1 MKSLTV
7 EDLRS
12 LIRLIPPL
20 RALRDDVEQSLHL
33 ETFEG
38 TGDLAVRSFQG
49 LQASI
54 VRITEDPYVE
64 ALTLDIVDGMKDKHK
79 LSQVM
84 LASGQLL
91 AYLEGQTGVNSMR
104 HGRPP
109 MHAQRPDL
117 HGVADVIKRV
127 VVPPAPP
134 VPPAPH
140 APPVPPAPPDV
151 VWFMRHHEE
160 NDKDDRV

>member
-7 EDLRS
+7 EDLRA

-38 TGDLAVRSFQG
+38 MGDLAVRSLRG

-54 VRITEDPYVE
+54 WRLTEDPYIE
-64 ALTLDIVDGMKDKHK
+64 MLSLDIAEGTKDRHK
-79 LSQVM
+79 LAQVM

-91 AYLEGQTGVNSMR
+91 AYLEGQTGVSSGGS
-104 HGRPP
+104 HPGRP
-109 MHAQRPDL
+109 HIRPFEHDL
-117 HGVADVIKRV
+117 HGVADVIKRAV
-127 VVPPAPP
+127 RVPPP
-134 VPPAPH
+134 VPPV
-140 APPVPPAPPDV
+140 PPVPPPPPDV
-151 VWFMRHHEE
+151 VWFMRHRDE
-160 NDKDDRV
+160 DDDERV

>member
-1 MKSLTV
+1 MMKSLTV
-7 EDLRS
+7 EDLRA

-38 TGDLAVRSFQG
+38 TGDLAVRSFRG

-54 VRITEDPYVE
+54 ARITEDPYVE
-64 ALTLDIVDGMKDKHK
+64 GLTLDIVDGMKDKHK

-91 AYLEGQTGVNSMR
+91 AYLEGQTGVSGGG
-104 HGRPP
+104 HPGRS
-109 MHAQRPDL
+109 HVHTYQPDL
-117 HGVADVIKRV
+117 HPCAASTAGCGLV
-127 VVPPAPP
+127 
-134 VPPAPH
+134 H
-140 APPVPPAPPDV
+140 APSRRGRGRPGV
-151 VWFMRHHEE
+151 
-160 NDKDDRV
+160 ND